1 MWDRGQSTWGGP
13 SSCWARSWTSL
24 LAPFNSDT
32 ALFPQQPAGG
42 SVGQQDPSEGPD
54 HACQALGLSAART
67 LFLPG
72 QTQVAGVLLA
82 RLAGGAGQPG
92 SANWLMSW
100 LDVQTQG

>member
-32 ALFPQQPAGG
+32 ALFPRQPAGG